1 MKKLLSLIMASLF
14 SVAAFSAE
22 KGGEPETIYFNVKMQ
37 EEVGVKDVA
46 EGLSDVFLK
55 SIKASTYNGLD
66 QATKDKLEVYSVPS
80 GSWSFFVNPVPNKAP
95 YHIEKNGVT
104 EFNPFAI
111 KDVRFALNFL
121 IDRKKVVDEILN
133 GAGGVKFTQATSG
146 QPNAWRIELVANKYG
161 FTPEGDQGKAI
172 ADINAAMEKAA
183 KHPENKGRLVKKG
196 QFWHFD
202 GNPVTIR
209 FVIRVDDP
217 NGRLKLGNYTA
228 DLIEQAGI
236 KVDRLLW
243 DFKKAGATVY
253 YSDPANADWHLYTEG
268 WGAGSTYVWWIVP
281 TRQYHVVEGGHLPG
295 GNTEGWWN
303 FKFEDPKATELGK
316 QLSEE
321 KFKNL
326 DEQWDVLQKLTGY
339 GLEDSNRI
347 FLVYQNDYFVANK
360 DRFEERMFYGLGNG
374 LKRFALENAK
384 VKDDVLTVT
393 QYSGAGG
400 TFSSPWDPVGQ
411 NGFSDV
417 YTSNIVSLIF
427 DREIIDGPMGDLFE
441 RRSKVV
447 STRSEP
453 VFNADG
459 SLSGNI
465 SVDSKA
471 VKYDPYT
478 QEYVSVGKGT
488 KAAIETT
495 YKIDMGVWH
504 HGRPITMNDY
514 LYARA
519 FIGEWAVKTGDND
532 KRYDQAY
539 AGFWESELLAITGG
553 FRIDSEDTIT
563 IWTNSNH
570 AGGGLFNI
578 GTRPLLRVKGA
589 NQPGY
594 AVPWE
599 ILEALDAIV
608 VNGSPSRKTYGFT
621 EKEGVNPVD
630 LKNPMFNAD
639 VLAQLKKFVA
649 EKHIPKVLKGR
660 LSEKEVLLAY
670 NQAIKFIEEKGHALI
685 GYGSYYLNQLDA
697 KTGFAELKAF
707 RHELY
712 TEEKGKWSKLLK
724 TDYLRIESV
733 ETPDL
738 VVAGD
743 DAVFE
748 LNVSQIQYPADTAS
762 KATKGTVKALLILE
776 DGLTKEFDGEF
787 TGNGTF
793 EIVIPG
799 DDTVELAGN
808 YTVILTATLD
818 GQFTGTKTVKI
829 EVF

>member
-1 MKKLLSLIMASLF
+1 MRKLLSLIMASLF

-46 EGLSDVFLK
+46 EGLSDIFLK
-55 SIKASTYNGLD
+55 AIKASTYNGLD

-80 GSWSFFVNPVPNKAP
+80 GSWSFYVNSVPNKAP
-95 YHIEKNGVT
+95 YHVEKNGVT
-104 EFNPFAI
+104 EFNPFAV
-111 KDVRFALNFL
+111 KDIRFALNFL

-133 GAGGVKFTQATSG
+133 GAGGVKFTQATPG

-161 FTPEGDQGKAI
+161 FTPEGDQARAI
-172 ADINAAMEKAA
+172 ADINAAMEEAA

-209 FVIRVDDP
+209 FIIRVDDP

-243 DFKKAGATVY
+243 DFKKAGSTVY

-268 WGAGSTYVWWIVP
+268 WGAGSTYVWWTVP
-281 TRQYHVVEGGHLPG
+281 TSQYHIVKRGYLPG

-303 FKFEDPKATELGK
+303 FEYEDPKASELGD
-316 QLSEE
+316 QLLEGRIES
-321 KFKNL
+321 L
-326 DEQWDVLQKLTGY
+326 DEQWDILQKLTAY

-374 LKRFALENAK
+374 IKRFALENAK

-417 YTSNIVSLIF
+417 YSSNIVQLIF
-427 DREIIDGPMGDLFE
+427 DREIIDGPMGTYFE
-441 RRSKVV
+441 RRSQVIENISK
-447 STRSEP
+447 P
-453 VFNADG
+453 VFAADG
-459 SLSGNI
+459 TLTGEI
-465 SVDSKA
+465 DVDSDA
-471 VKYDPYT
+471 VLYNAKT
-478 QEYVSVGKGT
+478 QKFEAVGKGV
-488 KAAIETT
+488 KSALKTT
-495 YKIDMGVWH
+495 YKIDMGAWH
-504 HGRPITMNDY
+504 HGRAITMNDY
-514 LYARA
+514 IYAFAYRS
-519 FIGEWAVKTGDND
+519 EWGIKTDNND
-532 KRYDQAY
+532 KRYDKNY
-539 AGFWESELLAITGG
+539 AGFQEALFATSKGFKVESA
-553 FRIDSEDTIT
+553 DTIT
-563 IWTNSNH
+563 LWENSNNP
-570 AGGGLFNI
+570 AGGLYNIATFEGLK
-578 GTRPLLRVKGA
+578 VKG
-589 NQPGY
+589 NQQPGY

-599 ILEALDAIV
+599 ILEAFDAIII
-608 VNGSPSRKTYGFT
+608 NGSASGTTYGFT
-621 EKEGVNPVD
+621 EKEGVEPVD
-630 LKNPMFNAD
+630 LKNPTFNAD

-649 EKHIPKVLKGR
+649 EKHVPKVLKGK
-660 LSEKEVLLAY
+660 LSEKEVVAAY

-685 GYGSYYLNQLDA
+685 GYGPYYLNQLDA

-707 RHELY
+707 RNNLY
-712 TEEKGKWSKLLK
+712 TEEKGKWTGLLT

-748 LNVSQIQYPADTAS
+748 LNVSQVQYPADTATR
-762 KATKGTVKALLILE
+762 ATSGEVKALLILE
-776 DGLTKEFDGEF
+776 DGSTKEFDGEF
-787 TGNGTF
+787 VGNGTF
-793 EIVIPG
+793 EVIIPG
-799 DDTVELAGN
+799 DDTVELAGD